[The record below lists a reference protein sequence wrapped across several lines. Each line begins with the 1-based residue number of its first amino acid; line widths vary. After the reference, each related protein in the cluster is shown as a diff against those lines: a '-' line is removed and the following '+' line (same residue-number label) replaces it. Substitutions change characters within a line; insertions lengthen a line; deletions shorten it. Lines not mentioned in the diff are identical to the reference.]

1 MNRIKTNK
9 SFSWT
14 TVVLWLVVLTIWGIW
29 VIPHN
34 TPSST
39 TTQQAQTSKPTT
51 SSSLTGKQTQISQLT
66 GTINEY
72 GYVDLGLSV
81 KWAISN
87 VGTTDPSGYGD
98 YFAWGETKAK
108 SEYPERNSV
117 TYRKEMGCIAGN
129 PQYDA
134 ATANW
139 GGTWRLP
146 TKDEIDELVSKC
158 TQEWTTLNNHK
169 GYKVTGPNGNSIFL
183 PAAGWRLGTS
193 LNNAGERGHYWSATP
208 LEDYTDDAC
217 NLYFGR
223 SSFSR
228 DWDNRDD
235 GQSVRPVSE

>member
-1 MNRIKTNK
+1 
-9 SFSWT
+9 
-14 TVVLWLVVLTIWGIW
+14 
-29 VIPHN
+29 
-34 TPSST
+34 
-39 TTQQAQTSKPTT
+39 
-51 SSSLTGKQTQISQLT
+51 
-66 GTINEY
+66 
-72 GYVDLGLSV
+72 
-81 KWAISN
+81 
-87 VGTTDPSGYGD
+87 
-98 YFAWGETKAK
+98 
-108 SEYPERNSV
+108 
-117 TYRKEMGCIAGN
+117 MGCIAGN
-129 PQYDA
+129 PQYNA

-158 TQEWTTLNNHK
+158 TQEWTTLNDHK

-193 LNNAGERGHYWSATP
+193 LNNAGERGYYWSATP